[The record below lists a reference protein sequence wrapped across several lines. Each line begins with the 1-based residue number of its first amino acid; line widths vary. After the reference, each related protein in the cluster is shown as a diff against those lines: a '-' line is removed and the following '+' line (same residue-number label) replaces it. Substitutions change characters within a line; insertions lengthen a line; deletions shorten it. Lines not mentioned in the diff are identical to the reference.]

1 MQSHFKTHYE
11 RKKQTMVWQSIHE
24 CRQVVFNGDG
34 TADVWKQHSYIFSAW
49 IDGDHIQDW

>member
-34 TADVWKQHSYIFSAW
+34 TADVWKHSYIFSAW